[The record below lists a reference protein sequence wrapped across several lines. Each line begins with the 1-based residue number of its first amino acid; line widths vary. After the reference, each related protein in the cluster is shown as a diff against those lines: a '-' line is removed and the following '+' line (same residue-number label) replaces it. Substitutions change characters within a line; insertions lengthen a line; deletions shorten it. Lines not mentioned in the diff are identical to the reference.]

1 MGGNGLRYGTPY
13 KEELRVTTREQKQG
27 YIPYRSAG
35 YGAYHEKRQY
45 ELSPRSLGSAA
56 DFYTSGSEQSSPA
69 SMYDRNADD
78 IMMVEYH
85 SRRTTGTS
93 PRRDRTTWVH

>member
-1 MGGNGLRYGTPY
+1 MRRDSTSFHLVHSVPPP
-13 KEELRVTTREQKQG
+13 TTTQ
-27 YIPYRSAG
+27 AD
-35 YGAYHEKRQY
+35 
-45 ELSPRSLGSAA
+45 LSTNIRISS
-56 DFYTSGSEQSSPA
+56 SEQSSPA